1 MLVSVGLVADFSR
14 GCAQPVI
21 AHAFLLTHPTPRFA
35 NWLWYTSG
43 QGVNHWSWRWFPLTP
58 VAKALASCDGSSY
71 GSRRTVRL
79 RPRYLCEAAQTTL
92 TLVVRRAGLD
102 GVPRCNRRQAPH
114 T

>member
-1 MLVSVGLVADFSR
+1 MLAFLRLVADFSWGAR
-14 GCAQPVI
+14 ARESATYFPRP
-21 AHAFLLTHPTPRFA
+21 APTPRFA
-35 NWLWYTSG
+35 NRLWYASG

-58 VAKALASCDGSSY
+58 VAKALASCDESSC

-92 TLVVRRAGLD
+92 TLVVRRGGLD